1 MKSFLKLS
9 LLVLG
14 VVGIPVLGFSLG
26 TLWGFLGILTSSL
39 IAASSFVM
47 LYTPKNNK
55 VNKNI
60 EFNKTA
66 FNASLS
72 DDKTY
77 NMEKVIGSSKGTYL
91 SNKKQTQT
99 KTEFYHNDE
108 NNLSI

>member
-9 LLVLG
+9 LLALG

-77 NMEKVIGSSKGTYL
+77 NMEKVIKKNKGTYL
-91 SNKKQTQT
+91 SKRKQAQ
-99 KTEFYHNDE
+99 KTENLSNDE